1 MLISSNPLA
10 SSSGVLAKISSAW
23 IYLFW
28 ALIFFSIR
36 TMFWKIIRH
45 SPCKAARVSLSCG
58 PRSAQGRGW
67 NSLGSAPARP
77 PPAPVPSLHPPDSL
91 CARHPASLDLT
102 AGPLPVHLQE
112 GRAGLRHPRSRASPG
127 AVPYRRD
134 GDRRTWRGEERGGL
148 SKGDP
153 GPARSG
159 RLENTFFQLL
169 GRARSCD
176 SMWSHQALCQST
188 SKLERL
194 LCILRDDC
202 LGNSERVALSRC
214 PRAWYDL
221 YRLWIKGQGISH
233 SR

>member
-1 MLISSNPLA
+1 MSWLKLAVLESTYSEPWFFFFFNQEHVLKNHQTLPLQSCSGFLELRSSPRPGSGLKFPGLCTRAAA
-10 SSSGVLAKISSAW
+10 SRAG
-23 IYLFW
+23 
-28 ALIFFSIR
+28 
-36 TMFWKIIRH
+36 
-45 SPCKAARVSLSCG
+45 
-58 PRSAQGRGW
+58 AQP
-67 NSLGSAPARP
+67 APAWFPLR
-77 PPAPVPSLHPPDSL
+77 PAPGQSG
-91 CARHPASLDLT
+91 LT

-153 GPARSG
+153 GPAPSG

-194 LCILRDDC
+194 LCILRGAW
-202 LGNSERVALSRC
+202 LGNSERVTLSRC